1 MGVIFN
7 SQLELLDRAVRLP
20 DDIYSLKEPNLF
32 FLNCNYDYDAYL
44 YTRKKQYKNSFTE
57 IFHGK
62 KHVKTELPA

>member
-20 DDIYSLKEPNLF
+20 DDIYSLKEPTLF

-44 YTRKKQYKNSFTE
+44 YTRQKQVLQTYFMV
-57 IFHGK
+57 K